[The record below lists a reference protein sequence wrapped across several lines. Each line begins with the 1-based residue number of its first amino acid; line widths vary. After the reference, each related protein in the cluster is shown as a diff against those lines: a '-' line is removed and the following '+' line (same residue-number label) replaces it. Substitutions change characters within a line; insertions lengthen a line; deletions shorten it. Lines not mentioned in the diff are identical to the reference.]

1 MFDQKTA
8 VFWSFIFILALTLL
22 RVLALAVTPTDLFV
36 DEAQYWF
43 WGRNLDFGYYSK
55 PPLIAWLIRFVTE
68 LANSSEAFWVRLP
81 APLLHGITAALLG
94 IFAARRFGRGAGA
107 WVAAGYISLPIVAVG
122 SFMISTDT
130 VLAPFYVLALIF
142 YDQAQRSGSLR
153 AAAFSGAALGLA
165 CMAKYAALYFII
177 CLPLIY
183 LFCSDHRLRWAQ
195 YGTFVALFFAV
206 ISPNVIWNIA
216 NDLTTLSHT
225 AENVQWVKP
234 QAGLGFSLGNM
245 AEFLLLQ
252 AAVIGPVAFAVLIG
266 QALGYRRAA
275 EAKNLLLLS
284 LPIVAL
290 ITLQAGLSRAYANWA
305 FPFVFAG
312 ITLAMVAMRPQWK
325 IASLTLNTAIGLIVT
340 GSVMFAQVAAING
353 RPIAERY
360 LHRAAI
366 SRQIADM
373 AGQQGLDLI
382 VAQNRDVLADLFHTL
397 RGQPFEIKALTHG
410 GPPAHFYAQKYPFE
424 ASAQSPLL
432 MVAIGPLS
440 LDCAKNGYRQLGRI
454 APTRGAY
461 RDVNFFLYRIDT
473 DCQSALISAASG

>member
-8 VFWSFIFILALTLL
+8 VFWSFVFILALTLL

-43 WGRNLDFGYYSK
+43 WGQNLDFGYYSK

-94 IFAARRFGRGAGA
+94 VFAARRFGRGAGA

-153 AAAFSGAALGLA
+153 SAALAGAALGMA
-165 CMAKYAALYFII
+165 FMAKYAALYFII

-183 LFCSDHRLRWAQ
+183 LFCSDQRLRWAQ
-195 YGTFVALFFAV
+195 YGAFFALFLVV
-206 ISPNVIWNIA
+206 ISPNVIWNLA

-225 AENVQWVKP
+225 AENVQWVKSETE
-234 QAGLGFSLGNM
+234 AGFSLANM

-252 AAVIGPVAFAVLIG
+252 AVVIGPVAFAVLIG
-266 QALGYRRAA
+266 QALGFRRVAQA
-275 EAKNLLLLS
+275 RNLLLLS

-290 ITLQAGLSRAYANWA
+290 ITVQAGLSRAYANWA

-312 ITLAMVAMRPQWK
+312 ITLATAAMGPRLK
-325 IASLTLNTAIGLIVT
+325 IASLTLNTATGLIVT
-340 GSVMFAQVAAING
+340 GSVMFAQIAAING

-360 LHRAAI
+360 LDRSEI
-366 SRQIADM
+366 SRQIADV
-373 AGQQGLDLI
+373 AGQHGLSLI
-382 VAQNRDVLADLFHTL
+382 VAENRDVLADLFHTL
-397 RGQPFEIKALTHG
+397 RGQYFEIRALTHS
-410 GPPAHFYAQKYPFE
+410 GPPAHFYAQNYPFKTG
-424 ASAQSPLL
+424 AQSPLL
-432 MVAIGPLS
+432 MVAIGPITLNCPTGDYHE
-440 LDCAKNGYRQLGRI
+440 LVKI

-461 RDVNFFLYRIDT
+461 RDVKFYLYRVDAG
-473 DCQSALISAASG
+473 CQNALISAPLG